1 MAMNRRM
8 LGCEKLPSMLT
19 SLRISAHTSLCSS
32 SFAKPSSSLA
42 ATWHPHHSASH
53 TFPYAPCPIIFCI
66 DSSLASIVWQPPTK
80 PAGSR
85 DDKMPVTEWLCSSV
99 ATLATWLHCIFAKVV
114 LAPPLELSGSPSEA
128 KGFGLGDNAGLPLVP
143 RGLRDAGL
151 SAAALPASHA
161 GCGGTGGRSALSVRP
176 LADVLVSWKPPPRCS
191 APIVEG
197 SIVSRP
203 EEWCECSSS
212 DFRGVLWGLRFDRL

>member
-1 MAMNRRM
+1 MGCARRA
-8 LGCEKLPSMLT
+8 GHDVCERSKKPEKSVG
-19 SLRISAHTSLCSS
+19 SA
-32 SFAKPSSSLA
+32 ARARDVWGA
-42 ATWHPHHSASH
+42 A
-53 TFPYAPCPIIFCI
+53 
-66 DSSLASIVWQPPTK
+66 
-80 PAGSR
+80 R
-85 DDKMPVTEWLCSSV
+85 
-99 ATLATWLHCIFAKVV
+99 TWLHCIFAKVV

-191 APIVEG
+191 APIWEG
-197 SIVSRP
+197 KRRRCGRV
-203 EEWCECSSS
+203 
-212 DFRGVLWGLRFDRL
+212 RGRTGEGGQESADM